1 MSDVEFSD
9 DDLRMMAILEALYSL
24 SEDTDNAGTIKLYGP
39 TGTPVGELQVSP
51 REISVLVEAIASA
64 GNMLRLWDP
73 RTGGLP
79 DADPDAINSVIAEAE
94 ALVNGEQQ

>member
-1 MSDVEFSD
+1 MSDIEFSD
-9 DDLRMMAILEALYSL
+9 DDLRVMALLEAFYSL
-24 SEDTDNAGTIKLYGP
+24 SEDTENAGTIKLFGP
-39 TGTPVGELQVSP
+39 TGTQVGELQVSS
-51 REISVLVEAIASA
+51 REISVLVEAIGSA

-79 DADPDAINSVIAEAE
+79 EADPDTISDLLAEAE